1 MTCPWLA
8 SIRVLW
14 KKILPVQVEYI
25 VFTLNTCARRAT
37 ARWLRC
43 AALRVSAV
51 RCAPEHADRTCGPLR
66 TAFGAD
72 PVQACWSRP
81 EQWCGPSPQTDRI
94 RCGPTQSRAGSKPC
108 SRTPLP
114 LVCAHCAPLE
124 ESAVQMTRRLHAPH
138 IIAATGTAIGSVRRA
153 RHPWPASPSGM
164 RARHYHGPSP
174 NAARISATAPCGN
187 LRSCDL
193 LE

>member
-1 MTCPWLA
+1 MTSCRGIANALTLKILPWLA

-108 SRTPLP
+108 FLHLKP
-114 LVCAHCAPLE
+114 
-124 ESAVQMTRRLHAPH
+124 SARNAFYTIGHWLNRSFYQVTSHFYTVV
-138 IIAATGTAIGSVRRA
+138 TGITA
-153 RHPWPASPSGM
+153 
-164 RARHYHGPSP
+164 
-174 NAARISATAPCGN
+174 
-187 LRSCDL
+187 
-193 LE
+193 